1 MKIIFVH
8 NKAMWY
14 RIPLFNGLAN
24 NLNIKFLFTDENK
37 VENLEAEYE
46 ILKSYGVYPFNVA
59 FALIP
64 RLIKKEYDIIVF
76 PTPKEWINNII
87 CFAIAKLRR
96 KPYIVWSDRW
106 ICKKVKRP
114 IFKKIYYRVDKMI
127 IGYICRHADACVT
140 SGGTKQK
147 EYFVSLGVPE
157 NRIFISPFLSDIPS
171 KSFDFKRLQQKMKKI
186 EKELGVE
193 NKKVI
198 LCVARLI
205 KRKGIDY
212 LIKAFAKLKKEIED
226 VSLVIVG
233 GEDYPGLPKFM
244 AKFSRGAEFYGTE
257 LKTLCQALSIIEDV
271 HFVGYVKSEDLPAY
285 YLLCDLLVYPSI
297 ATSYA
302 DAGCLSVSDAMY
314 FGKPVIS
321 TDVVGFA
328 YDLIKNGVNGFIVP
342 EKNVDALYEAI
353 KKIVFDPEL
362 RQKWGIESKRI
373 IEEEFTYEHM
383 IKGFKEAIEYANKNE
398 WRY

>member
-1 MKIIFVH
+1 
-8 NKAMWY
+8 MWY

-24 NLNIKFLFTDENK
+24 NSDIKFLFTDENK
-37 VENLEAEYE
+37 VEGLEAEHE
-46 ILKSYGVYPFNVA
+46 ILKSYGFYPFIVA
-59 FALIP
+59 FGLISK
-64 RLIKKEYDIIVF
+64 LIRENYDLVVF
-76 PTPKEWINNII
+76 PTPEEWINNII
-87 CFAIAKLRR
+87 CFIIAKLRT
-96 KPYIVWSDRW
+96 KPYIIWSDRW
-106 ICKKVKRP
+106 ICKKVKKSMFKR
-114 IFKKIYYRVDKMI
+114 IFYLADTMV

-147 EYFVSLGVPE
+147 EYFMSLRVSE

-171 KSFDFKRLQQKMKKI
+171 KSFDFKKLQQKKEKI
-186 EKELGVE
+186 KKELGIK

-205 KRKGIDY
+205 KRKGVDY
-212 LIKAFAKLKKEIED
+212 LIKAFAKLKKEKED

-244 AKFSRGAEFYGTE
+244 PKFFRGVEFYGTE
-257 LKTLCQALSIIEDV
+257 LKTLCKTLNISESV
-271 HFVGYVKSEDLPAY
+271 HFVGYVKSDDLHSY

-302 DAGCLSVSDAMY
+302 DTGCLPVSDAMY

-328 YDLIKNGVNGFIVP
+328 YDLIKNDVNGFVV
-342 EKNVDALYEAI
+342 EERDVDALYGAI
-353 KKIVFDPEL
+353 KKIISDPDLE
-362 RQKWGIESKRI
+362 RKMGMESKRI
-373 IEEEFTYEHM
+373 IEEGFTYEHM
-383 IKGFKEAIEYANKNE
+383 VKGVKDAIEYASE
-398 WRY
+398 